1 MSEPAGLEGAVSWRS
16 HETTLETTAW
26 ASEHVAAELS
36 LQKTEPVPHR
46 DSSPRR
52 ARLLGCAGRGRA
64 PRPQLWAAVCRGPH
78 GPPPLGKPFSG
89 LRLALLAEGTP
100 EVQSHLLP
108 RGRGTGGGTAK
119 GWVWAEGRNSRAAG
133 NPPPPRPSQPVRRFE
148 KSIPQVYRGSHMQ
161 HLLIGP
167 MSRCTRPSES
177 FLKQPRE
184 WGWWPQGAGQEG
196 EEGWPSRW
204 VSLLALA

>member
-1 MSEPAGLEGAVSWRS
+1 MKQHWKPQHGPLSTWLQSCLCRKPNPSLIVTRVPAEPA
-16 HETTLETTAW
+16 
-26 ASEHVAAELS
+26 
-36 LQKTEPVPHR
+36 
-46 DSSPRR
+46 SSALP
-52 ARLLGCAGRGRA
+52 A

-119 GWVWAEGRNSRAAG
+119 GWVWAEGQNSRGAG

-148 KSIPQVYRGSHMQ
+148 KFIPQVYRGSHMQ

-167 MSRCTRPSES
+167 MSRCTRPSV
-177 FLKQPRE
+177 FLKAAARVGMVAPGGR
-184 WGWWPQGAGQEG
+184 AGGRGGMAFQMG
-196 EEGWPSRW
+196 FTSRFGLRR
-204 VSLLALA
+204 VLAAR